1 MIHTVESKCQPSEK
15 ANSSTILND
24 NFDILD
30 PLKKKKIGTPRSS
43 MDHTLT
49 TAALRQR
56 YTGKNKV

>member
-30 PLKKKKIGTPRSS
+30 PLKKKK
-43 MDHTLT
+43 
-49 TAALRQR
+49 
-56 YTGKNKV
+56 K